1 MLSGVDLIG
10 TASIITTIIIGFI
23 GSFGLYWK
31 QQRDQ
36 RRKLRKA
43 LRSEIESCNIK
54 PYAKAITSEDADF
67 DGWMIP
73 ETSPFTSDI
82 YVSNTSK
89 IGLLSDQEIENIVD
103 FYSEAHMAEKE
114 IQRAHGDCETSLANN
129 PFILINRL
137 FELNNQRNDLLKKLD
152 KNLNDQK
159 DRDNLY
165 YVNLDKWNVEKIIAE
180 FGE

>member
-1 MLSGVDLIG
+1 
-10 TASIITTIIIGFI
+10 
-23 GSFGLYWK
+23 
-31 QQRDQ
+31 
-36 RRKLRKA
+36 
-43 LRSEIESCNIK
+43 
-54 PYAKAITSEDADF
+54 
-67 DGWMIP
+67 MIP